1 MTSTQ
6 LLGLHKILI
15 HTYRYQNIILD
26 QASLSEVKLFSNN
39 YDLVLTSGGIGPT
52 HDDVT
57 FEGVARCQKLLIKK
71 SLRISPPSNLKDCSD
86 QRYPVCIRP
95 TKLIVKCQI

>member
-6 LLGLHKILI
+6 LLGLHEILI
-15 HTYRYQNIILD
+15 HTYKYQNIILEE
-26 QASLSEVKLFSNN
+26 ASLSEVKLFSNN

-57 FEGVARCQKLLIKK
+57 FEGVARCQK
-71 SLRISPPSNLKDCSD
+71 SLYLKIPEDIASF
-86 QRYPVCIRP
+86 
-95 TKLIVKCQI
+95 